1 MSDAFF
7 KAVAE
12 FVPPIVEAPDYRLY
26 YDVETG
32 KPTSITTDNIAG
44 SYIVITKEQYNTL
57 ILSRIRIK
65 DGEIKAIDF
74 RPKNVLK
81 LQLSPTGEFTTV
93 SNDLMIVAPTGDTYT
108 IKKHE

>member
-12 FVPPIVEAPDYRLY
+12 FIPPAVVTLEYRLY
-26 YDVETG
+26 YDVETE
-32 KPTSITTDNIAG
+32 KPTLLTTDDIAG
-44 SYIVITKEQYNTL
+44 TYIVITKEQYNTL

-65 DGEIKAIDF
+65 DGAIKVIDF
-74 RPKNVLK
+74 HPKNVLK
-81 LQLSPTGEFTTV
+81 LQLNPAGEFTTV
-93 SNDLMIVAPTGDTYT
+93 TNDMMIVASTGDTYT